1 MKEEVESVEVIDL
14 TDKKQPPKTV
24 LTNSVITSTLSQI
37 VKPLEENEQRD
48 QFLRNPHELLQHHDI
63 LIRQSMQF
71 SMDDPYNSNNR
82 NNMKPLSRTLSSPLV
97 HVGSP
102 LLKHDTGQNN
112 DGIPPP
118 VNLTLANR
126 SRSITDNSIGVQQK
140 IPIYSPSAPT
150 TGLAF
155 DNLMLKH
162 ACICGDNSIH
172 PEHSGRLQSVWA
184 RLNETGLVA
193 RCDRLRS
200 RKATQEEL
208 QSVHTESHVTLFGA
222 NQLNRQ
228 KMDTSNRALFVRL
241 ACGGVGVDLDTTWN
255 VDHTAIAARTAAGCV
270 IDLVYKTAKN
280 DIKNGF
286 AVVRPPGHHAEP
298 DSAMGFCF
306 FNSVA
311 IAARLIIQRVPEIK
325 RVLIVD
331 WVSGMAIIVK
341 DIIFNKFSISIRMYI
356 MAMEH
361 NKCFMK
367 IQMFSICPSIVMMMG
382 ISSPER
388 VAPQIAVPAL
398 GSASMLIL
406 PGRVAS
412 IHHLVMPNIWP
423 HSVQL

>member
-1 MKEEVESVEVIDL
+1 MENHYLLKQKFRQTALSRNSLRESQLKEEVESVEVIDL

-37 VKPLEENEQRD
+37 VKPLEDNEQRD
-48 QFLRNPHELLQHHDI
+48 QFLRNSHELLQHHDI

-71 SMDDPYNSNNR
+71 SMDDPYVNNNISNR
-82 NNMKPLSRTLSSPLV
+82 NDMKPLSRTLSSPLV
-97 HVGSP
+97 HGGSP

-140 IPIYSPSAPT
+140 IPIYRRNAPT

-162 ACICGDNSIH
+162 ACICGDNALH

-184 RLNETGLVA
+184 RLNETGLVS
-193 RCDRLRS
+193 RCYRLRS

-228 KMDTSNRALFVRL
+228 KMDASNRALFVRL
-241 ACGGVGVDLDTTWN
+241 ACGGVGIDLDTTWN

-331 WVSGMAIIVK
+331 WVSGIEIFVK
-341 DIIFNKFSISIRMYI
+341 NSILNKFSISIRMYI

-361 NKCFMK
+361 NKYFMK
-367 IQMFSICPSIVMMMG
+367 IQMFSIYPYIVMMMV
-382 ISSPER
+382 IFSPER
-388 VAPQIAVPAL
+388 VDQQIVVPER
-398 GSASMLIL
+398 G
-406 PGRVAS
+406 
-412 IHHLVMPNIWP
+412 
-423 HSVQL
+423 